1 MRCRVGHPS
10 WIASV
15 QLRGHRSSLE
25 IFPGLR
31 VLGGCVCPGHLECCI
46 TGPGGSFNSSG
57 DCSRAAVS
65 GGKFPPASCE
75 VSGSLRFSE
84 PSRRHPVCPTGCHL
98 LAILELSPQSS
109 VRGGLFGVSA
119 CLDGPVASG
128 RPWGSRF
135 PRCSPVPE
143 AAPGP
148 KPAALLPCFT
158 MRFLPVQLPAFTFR
172 AKRWEDPGGKKAVR
186 VPPTLWERMSPLLR
200 V

>member
-1 MRCRVGHPS
+1 MSNYVAIAPAWRFSRVFTC
-10 WIASV
+10 WV
-15 QLRGHRSSLE
+15 VVC
-25 IFPGLR
+25 
-31 VLGGCVCPGHLECCI
+31 VLGILNAVLRDPGACLNLLGI
-46 TGPGGSFNSSG
+46 
-57 DCSRAAVS
+57 AAEQPCS
-65 GGKFPPASCE
+65 GGKFPPALCE
-75 VSGSLRFSE
+75 VSGTLRFSE

-119 CLDGPVASG
+119 CLYGPVASG

-135 PRCSPVPE
+135 PRCSLVPE

-148 KPAALLPCFT
+148 KPAALLPCFA
-158 MRFLPVQLPAFTFR
+158 MRFLPVQLPVFTFR

-186 VPPTLWERMSPLLR
+186 VHPTLWERMSPLLR